1 MSKIH
6 VLNQDTINKI
16 AAGEVIERPM
26 AVVKELTENAIDA
39 GAGAITVEVKDGGKA
54 LIRMTDN
61 GVGMNE
67 EDVRLAFTPHAT
79 SKIADAE
86 DLLRVS
92 TLGFRGEALASISSV
107 SQLEMVT
114 KTRNELMGCRYEADG
129 GKERTLE
136 AVGCPDGTT
145 ILVRNLF
152 FNTPAR
158 LKFLKSSPTE
168 AGYINTLIE
177 RLALS
182 HPDISFRFINQN
194 QTKLH
199 TSGNGNL
206 KDVIYHIYG
215 KDITSNLL
223 EVDASEVSCQVKG
236 FIGKPIISRGNRN
249 YMNYF
254 INGRYIKSS
263 TIHKAIEDAYQ
274 PYTMQHRYPF
284 TVLHFTVAPELVD
297 INVHPQKM
305 EIRFSDAQGIY
316 QSVYHAISEALK
328 HREFIPEVSLAS
340 SDSKPVP
347 KKGQATAKSVREPE
361 MFEKKRMQSVQIL
374 EEIKKQDE
382 RLKQQGMMQETAVYG
397 KRDNTETSKGMDA
410 SSDMEPIQAAGSAVL
425 NIGQAEATKNTVPNM
440 EQTKAAGNTV
450 PNMEQTEN
458 APNTVPHTER
468 TNEVRYNVHDP
479 VQESFF
485 DKGILSEQAQKEV
498 KIIGQVFDTYWIL
511 QYDSAMYMVDQHA
524 AHEKVLYERFMR
536 QFSEKKPIVQ
546 LLQPPV
552 VLTLTMQEEQAVKEH
567 MSVFE
572 ELGYQIEPFGGREYV
587 VNGVPAHLPQIGNEE
602 LLKEVIDAMV
612 DEHARPTP
620 DILKDKIASMSCK
633 AAVKGNNRLPRE
645 QMEELLRELMTLEN
659 PYHCPHGRP
668 TMIKMTKTELDKKF
682 KRIV

>member
-39 GAGAITVEVKDGGKA
+39 DANAITVEVKDGGKA

-79 SKIADAE
+79 SKIDDAE

-340 SDSKPVP
+340 PASQPVP
-347 KKGQATAKSVREPE
+347 KKGQATAKPVREPE

-382 RLKQQGMMQETAVYG
+382 ILKQQGIMRESAVYG
-397 KRDNTETSKGMDA
+397 KQDRADA
-410 SSDMEPIQAAGSAVL
+410 SKIMDDVSDMES
-425 NIGQAEATKNTVPNM
+425 
-440 EQTKAAGNTV
+440 TKAAGNAV
-450 PNMEQTEN
+450 PNIRQTEEAVST
-458 APNTVPHTER
+458 APNIGQTEEAGSTAPNIGQVEIVENIVQNTEHTK
-468 TNEVRYNVHDP
+468 EVKYNVHNP

-511 QYDSAMYMVDQHA
+511 QYDNAMYMVDQHA
-524 AHEKVLYERFMR
+524 AHEKVLYERFMK
-536 QFSEKKPIVQ
+536 QFSEKKPMVQ

-602 LLKEVIDAMV
+602 LLKEVIDVMV
-612 DEHARPTP
+612 DEHSRPTP

>member
-79 SKIADAE
+79 SKIDDAE

-340 SDSKPVP
+340 PASQPVP
-347 KKGQATAKSVREPE
+347 KKGQATAKPVREPE

-382 RLKQQGMMQETAVYG
+382 ILKQQGIMRESAVYG
-397 KRDNTETSKGMDA
+397 KQDRADA
-410 SSDMEPIQAAGSAVL
+410 SKIMDDVSDMES
-425 NIGQAEATKNTVPNM
+425 
-440 EQTKAAGNTV
+440 TKAAGNVV
-450 PNMEQTEN
+450 PNIRQTEEAVST
-458 APNTVPHTER
+458 APNIGQTEEAVSTAPNIGQVEIVENIVQNTEHTK
-468 TNEVRYNVHDP
+468 EVKYNVHNP

-511 QYDSAMYMVDQHA
+511 QYDNAMYMVDQHA
-524 AHEKVLYERFMR
+524 AHEKVLYERFMK
-536 QFSEKKPIVQ
+536 QFSEKKPMVQ

-612 DEHARPTP
+612 DEHSRPTP